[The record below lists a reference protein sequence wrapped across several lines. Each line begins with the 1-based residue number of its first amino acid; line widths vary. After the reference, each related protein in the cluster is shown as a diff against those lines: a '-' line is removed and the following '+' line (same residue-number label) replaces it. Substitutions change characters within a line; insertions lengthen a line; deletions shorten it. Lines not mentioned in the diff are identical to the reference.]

1 MYIPCIWQDVF
12 PGTPTVCTYCVG
24 LFSCMLD
31 VVFFDCINFI
41 LQFCE
46 MFYNVPA
53 WGPVRKHFIFYIL
66 NIYVC
71 TWLVCIVHIHR
82 HRMQRPLWRWPV
94 VMCVAVHGCPLLP
107 FPVATDLPRGQLRS
121 PPGGAA
127 LFLRARSSPLLYSL
141 DLEEW
146 LTRPYR
152 CFWLFYTDLKEALP
166 LQQLSLFQRVGRIL
180 Q

>member
-1 MYIPCIWQDVF
+1 
-12 PGTPTVCTYCVG
+12 
-24 LFSCMLD
+24 MLD

-82 HRMQRPLWRWPV
+82 HHMQRPL
-94 VMCVAVHGCPLLP
+94 
-107 FPVATDLPRGQLRS
+107 
-121 PPGGAA
+121 
-127 LFLRARSSPLLYSL
+127 SL
-141 DLEEW
+141 KMTSDDVCS
-146 LTRPYR
+146 
-152 CFWLFYTDLKEALP
+152 CFWLFPLALSP
-166 LQQLSLFQRVGRIL
+166 LLLICHSVQLSLASW
-180 Q
+180 